1 MTLYSFNIKITYE
14 DGWYTVQCKE
24 LPGAISQGK
33 TIDEAMKNIKEAIE
47 GYIEAFPEEFA
58 KVRNKVEVKNKVL
71 EQKAIV
77 EISTQ

>member
-1 MTLYSFNIKITYE
+1 LTLYSFNIKITYD

-33 TIDEAMKNIKEAIE
+33 SIDEAMRNIREAIE

-58 KVRNKVEVKNKVL
+58 KVRSKAEVKNKVL
-71 EQKAIV
+71 EQKTIV
-77 EISTQ
+77 EISA